1 MNHKKVGKFGALGK
15 EMRFKYLK
23 NLMENNVIENSTVDG
38 SSSRFSILPF
48 RRIEKRRG
56 RVPAE
61 IESRGAL
68 VWHIE
73 MLVCGSLHQ
82 FILGISHEAL
92 CIVVPYDGTL
102 ATGTEST
109 SIELVPGTAVFS
121 IPPRSIL
128 GWACLG
134 DIDLEIYFGKGDSF
148 QFSLKRKGEMG
159 DLIQRLECAS
169 RGKSGLYP
177 PAIKSKEINVTR
189 PSVGGQLGFHVAYEG
204 FVNQVDNGSAANKA
218 GLLKGS
224 RIVAIQSKPLS
235 KLSHKDMIDILR
247 TESRISLRV
256 LPPVGQKEQPRY
268 TPRELANSIPRIP
281 TITDGERELFGEDE
295 DQVEYVENYKYIFK
309 GRYPRLKNLWNHKIL

>member
-1 MNHKKVGKFGALGK
+1 MILGVLRNNDVIIFLNHKKVGKFGALGK

-68 VWHIE
+68 IWHIE
-73 MLVCGSLHQ
+73 MLVSGSLHQ

-177 PAIKSKEINVTR
+177 PAIKSKEVNVTR

-218 GLLKGS
+218 
-224 RIVAIQSKPLS
+224 RDTNI
-235 KLSHKDMIDILR
+235 ILIIR
-247 TESRISLRV
+247 PTAK
-256 LPPVGQKEQPRY
+256 VG
-268 TPRELANSIPRIP
+268 
-281 TITDGERELFGEDE
+281 
-295 DQVEYVENYKYIFK
+295 
-309 GRYPRLKNLWNHKIL
+309 

>member
-1 MNHKKVGKFGALGK
+1 MAITQPPKEGFIIFVSVFVTKKYLGRLCNDDIKTFMNHTKVGKFGALGK

-68 VWHIE
+68 IWHIE
-73 MLVCGSLHQ
+73 MLVSGSLHQ

-92 CIVVPYDGTL
+92 CIVVPYDGSL

-177 PAIKSKEINVTR
+177 PAIKSKEVNVTR

-218 GLLKGS
+218 RDTYQYIDFQHNDIDDINIIAIYSLQNITIEKRFFIPVYS
-224 RIVAIQSKPLS
+224 WTVERIKNSCHPIKTSIKTQS
-235 KLSHKDMIDILR
+235 
-247 TESRISLRV
+247 
-256 LPPVGQKEQPRY
+256 QRY
-268 TPRELANSIPRIP
+268 
-281 TITDGERELFGEDE
+281 D
-295 DQVEYVENYKYIFK
+295 
-309 GRYPRLKNLWNHKIL
+309 RYP